1 MHKCFAYNCEKVGNN
16 CEQDTTL
23 DKIGRAIGWAARTT
37 GKYLSVAVDAT
48 AQVLKGAAKVAS
60 VTGKMLWH
68 ALENTAKGTI
78 YVGGKMIDGF
88 EWALK
93 KWDKKS

>member
-1 MHKCFAYNCEKVGNN
+1 MHKCYAYNCEKVGNK

-48 AQVLKGAAKVAS
+48 A
-60 VTGKMLWH
+60 
-68 ALENTAKGTI
+68 
-78 YVGGKMIDGF
+78 
-88 EWALK
+88 
-93 KWDKKS
+93 